1 MLCEISESQRYI
13 GREEM
18 KKNKGTE
25 GWQDTG
31 SSEGEVLEGARR
43 YTQGTRQGDSTS
55 PEACAKKKR
64 KSATPFKTVGQ
75 KADVI
80 LFLEQRRQ
88 GSG

>member
-1 MLCEISESQRYI
+1 
-13 GREEM
+13 M

-25 GWQDTG
+25 GWQDTA

-64 KSATPFKTVGQ
+64 KSATPLQNGGAKSRCHP
-75 KADVI
+75 
-80 LFLEQRRQ
+80 L
-88 GSG
+88 SGTASTGVRLMLAAAFQ